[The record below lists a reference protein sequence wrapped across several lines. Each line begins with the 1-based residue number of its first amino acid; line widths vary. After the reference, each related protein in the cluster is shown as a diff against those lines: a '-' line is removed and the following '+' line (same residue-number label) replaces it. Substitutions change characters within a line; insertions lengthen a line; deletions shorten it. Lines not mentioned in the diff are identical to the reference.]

1 MRTSPHPP
9 RHLKGAGIVAL
20 LIAIG
25 DLATKWLA
33 EQHLDESVSLLAGL
47 RLELGHNSGIA
58 FGALTDLPPAI
69 LISGVSMLIA
79 GLLLAVW
86 RGWLP
91 VPWPAIGLL
100 AGGAVAN
107 LVDRLGDGQVT
118 DFIDPPRWPA
128 FNLADIAITV
138 AVGVMLWYGARA
150 EAGARPQAGAR

>member
-1 MRTSPHPP
+1 MRTSSCHT
-9 RHLKGAGIVAL
+9 RHLTAAGIVAL
-20 LIAIG
+20 LVAAA

-33 EQHLDESVSLLAGL
+33 EQQLDEPVSLLVGL

-69 LISGVSMLIA
+69 LISGVAMLIA
-79 GLLLAVW
+79 ALLLAVW
-86 RGWLP
+86 RRWLV

-107 LVDRLGDGQVT
+107 LLDRLGDGRVT

-128 FNLADIAITV
+128 FNLADIAITL
-138 AVGVMLWYGARA
+138 AVGVMLWQGARA
-150 EAGARPQAGAR
+150 ETGARPQAEAR